1 MQKKLPRML
10 FHLILSVMPM
20 FVCLFWVILLLCD
33 SDRNLPKK
41 YLAFFLTL
49 SAINY
54 FVHAAFFNR
63 QYDLF
68 AFMDNI
74 WVFTSLSSYP
84 LYYYY
89 IRLLTRDIR
98 IDWRWSWILLPALT
112 LSFFSFIIYFAMSP
126 EELDLFIRGV
136 MYHEQA
142 YTESYPQLVRL
153 QVLRTTLFK
162 AFFLIQVVLS
172 VWFGYRLIVRYNREV
187 KEFYSNTGGKDL
199 SSVKWLLFAFLF
211 ASVVSVVSSVVG
223 KDFFINKGYLIAFP
237 ALTHSL
243 FLFFIGY
250 VGYRQNF
257 TVANFN
263 SDVKDY
269 RKRKGKST
277 ERNQPALSD
286 KITRQQLLDLVKK
299 NELYKNPDL
308 RITDI
313 ALMAGT
319 NRTYISRIVNEEMQ
333 TNFCDWVNGFRIEH
347 VKEIMKN
354 PEYDGLSMLQI
365 AEMSGFSSLSAFYRV
380 FKAKEK
386 VTPGE
391 YREG

>member
-1 MQKKLPRML
+1 ML
-10 FHLILSVMPM
+10 IQLILSVMPM
-20 FVCLFWVILLLCD
+20 FVCLFWVVLLLCD
-33 SDRNLPKK
+33 NNRNLPKN
-41 YLAFFLTL
+41 YLAFFLSL

-68 AFMDNI
+68 AFTDNI

-98 IDWRWSWILLPALT
+98 IDWRWSWILLPAMV
-112 LSFFSFIIYFAMSP
+112 LSIFSFVIYFAMSP
-126 EELDLFIRGV
+126 EELNLFVRGV
-136 MYHEQA
+136 MYHEQGF
-142 YTESYPQLVRL
+142 TGPYPQLVRL

-162 AFFLIQVVLS
+162 AFFLVQVILS
-172 VWFGYRLIVRYNREV
+172 VWFGYRLIVRYNKEV

-199 SSVKWLLFAFLF
+199 SSVKWILFAFLF
-211 ASVVSVVSSVVG
+211 ASVVSLVSNVIG
-223 KDFFINKGYLIAFP
+223 KDFFVDKGPLIAFP

-250 VGYRQNF
+250 VGYHQNF
-257 TVANFN
+257 TVADFTN
-263 SDVKDY
+263 DVNDY
-269 RKRKGKST
+269 RKKRLRAT
-277 ERNQPALSD
+277 ERKQPALSD
-286 KITRQQLLDLVKK
+286 RITKQHLSDLLRK
-299 NELYKNPDL
+299 NELYKNPEL

-333 TNFCDWVNGFRIEH
+333 TNFCDWVNGFRIEY
-347 VKEIMKN
+347 VKGIMKN
-354 PEYDGLSMLQI
+354 PEYDNLSMLQI

-380 FKAKEK
+380 FKAKEGIA
-386 VTPGE
+386 PGE
-391 YREG
+391 YREHK

>member
-1 MQKKLPRML
+1 ML
-10 FHLILSVMPM
+10 IQLILSVMPM
-20 FVCLFWVILLLCD
+20 FVCLFWVVLLLCD
-33 SDRNLPKK
+33 NNRNLPKN
-41 YLAFFLTL
+41 YLAFFLSL

-68 AFMDNI
+68 AFTDNI

-89 IRLLTRDIR
+89 IRLLTREIR
-98 IDWRWSWILLPALT
+98 IDWRWSWILLPAMV
-112 LSFFSFIIYFAMSP
+112 LSIFSFVIYFAMSP
-126 EELDLFIRGV
+126 EELNLFVRGV
-136 MYHEQA
+136 MYHEQGF
-142 YTESYPQLVRL
+142 TGPYPQLVRL

-162 AFFLIQVVLS
+162 AFFLVQVILS
-172 VWFGYRLIVRYNREV
+172 VWFGYRLIVRYNKEV

-199 SSVKWLLFAFLF
+199 SSVKWILFAFLF
-211 ASVVSVVSSVVG
+211 ASVVSLVSNVIG
-223 KDFFINKGYLIAFP
+223 KDFFVDKGPLIAFP

-250 VGYRQNF
+250 VGYHQNF
-257 TVANFN
+257 TVADFTN
-263 SDVKDY
+263 DVNDY
-269 RKRKGKST
+269 RKKRLRAT
-277 ERNQPALSD
+277 ERKQPALSD
-286 KITRQQLLDLVKK
+286 RITKQHLSDLLRK
-299 NELYKNPDL
+299 NELYKNPEL